1 MIMEMTLG
9 NAIHEMLNNG
19 GYITWS
25 GSTGWDCSDDDE
37 CSSYMPTGEDY
48 SATVQ
53 LSQGDTINITLE
65 FDNTDAST
73 SFCVENVDDA
83 VDGIMDYINDEVGIS
98 EEVDGDTE
106 VEYNND

>member
-1 MIMEMTLG
+1 MATMTLG

-25 GSTGWDCSDDDE
+25 GSTGWDCSDDE
-37 CSSYMPTGEDY
+37 GGSSYIPTGDEY

-53 LSQGDTINITLE
+53 LSQGDTIDITLE
-65 FDNTDAST
+65 FENTDAST
-73 SFCVENVDDA
+73 SFAVENTDDA
-83 VDGIMDYINDEVGIS
+83 VDGIMDYINDEIGIS
-98 EEVDGDTE
+98 EDVYGDTE